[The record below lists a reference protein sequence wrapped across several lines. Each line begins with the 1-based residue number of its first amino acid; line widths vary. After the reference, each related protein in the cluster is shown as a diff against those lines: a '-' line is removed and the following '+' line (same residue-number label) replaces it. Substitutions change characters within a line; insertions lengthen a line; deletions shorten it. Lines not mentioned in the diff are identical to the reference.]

1 MGIGSGA
8 SSDLVNSVAKAGNGL
23 SDMIE
28 NEAVLSSTV
37 IKQLKFSKSKI
48 IDQPYL
54 EFKNNYAKMN
64 LNLVSKN
71 KIYDNT

>member
-1 MGIGSGA
+1 LGIGSGA

>member
-1 MGIGSGA
+1 
-8 SSDLVNSVAKAGNGL
+8 
-23 SDMIE
+23 MIE

>member
-1 MGIGSGA
+1 LGIGSGA
-8 SSDLVNSVAKAGNGL
+8 SSDLVNNVAKAGNGL

-71 KIYDNT
+71 KI

>member
-8 SSDLVNSVAKAGNGL
+8 SSDLVNNVAKAGNGL

-71 KIYDNT
+71 KI

>member
-1 MGIGSGA
+1 LGIGSGA
-8 SSDLVNSVAKAGNGL
+8 SSDLVNNVAKAGNGL